1 MTVRRLVKL
10 VRRSC
15 AISFKPARARYN
27 SRLERLKLRLR
38 LFLKRDLTPRE
49 EQLLELSEPIL
60 DSEDVEESADE
71 EDDVA

>member
-15 AISFKPARARYN
+15 AISFKPERARYN

-60 DSEDVEESADE
+60 DSEDPEEPADE
-71 EDDVA
+71 EDSVA